1 MMLTRRALSQPI
13 IWQRFVQSEIR
24 KATEFANIECMWY
37 NEYQKRLGLE
47 YAPNKFVYPDHV
59 AEHTSI
65 MPPGG
70 KNMND
75 RLPFFTL
82 WDSKYYSKYY
92 LDQVNANND
101 FEKMQQ
107 AYIGLTNKIQK
118 ERDKSCVIKMGF
130 VLPKGSNALKQLEH
144 FLDQSHIPINKNDVC
159 ITGSIYHTII
169 DVQRRT
175 RAEIVGRPLDNFL

>member
-130 VLPKGSNALKQLEH
+130 VLPKNSKALKQLKH
-144 FLDQSHIPINKNDVC
+144 YLDQTHIDINKNDVF
-159 ITGSIYHTII
+159 ITGSIYNTII
-169 DVQRRT
+169 DVQRST
-175 RAEIVGRPLDNFL
+175 RAEIVGRPLDFL